1 MKCSG
6 SSAETALANASS
18 RGYYVLIMKDITV
31 DPEILG
37 GIPVFSGTRVPVQNL
52 FDYLE
57 AGDSV
62 AEFIENFPD
71 VTNEQVIAV
80 LEASKTSI
88 LRQAE
93 CVS

>member
-1 MKCSG
+1 MK
-6 SSAETALANASS
+6 E
-18 RGYYVLIMKDITV
+18 ITV

-37 GIPVFSGTRVPVQNL
+37 GIPVFTGTRVPVQNL

-71 VTNEQVIAV
+71 VTGEQVVAV
-80 LEASKTSI
+80 LEASRISL
-88 LRQAE
+88 LREAE

>member
-1 MKCSG
+1 
-6 SSAETALANASS
+6 
-18 RGYYVLIMKDITV
+18 MKDITV

-37 GIPVFSGTRVPVQNL
+37 GIPVFTGTRVPVQNL

-57 AGDSV
+57 AGDPV

-71 VTNEQVIAV
+71 VTRQQAITV
-80 LEASKTSI
+80 LEASKASI
-88 LRQAE
+88 LREVE

>member
-1 MKCSG
+1 MMK
-6 SSAETALANASS
+6 E
-18 RGYYVLIMKDITV
+18 ITV

-37 GIPVFSGTRVPVQNL
+37 GIPVFTGTRVPVRNL

-62 AEFIENFPD
+62 LQFMENFPD
-71 VTNEQVIAV
+71 VTREQTVAV